1 MKKQS
6 NNQNVEIP
14 SRLKRVNYF
23 SGQFLTQADL
33 QIEQSYFIEKNRLR
47 NIYLV
52 GHGVVSGLDASISKD
67 SPNSVM
73 ISPGSAIDARG
84 NEIYLPAAA
93 QVPFPEQGREACL
106 ILSWAERET
115 DFVPLTEG
123 SAASRV
129 QEYAILKFEIEDK
142 PGKII
147 KSRDGVVLA
156 RLKKLRNIW
165 KLDRKFRVHRTKK

>member
-14 SRLKRVNYF
+14 SRLKRLNYF

-33 QIEQSYFIEKNRLR
+33 QTEQSYFIEKNRLR

-52 GHGVVSGLDASISKD
+52 GHGVVSGLDVSVSKD

-73 ISPGSAIDARG
+73 INPGFAIDARG

-93 QVPFPEQGREACL
+93 QVPFPEKGLEAWL

-115 DFVPLTEG
+115 DFVPLPEDST
-123 SAASRV
+123 ASRV
-129 QEYAILKFEIEDK
+129 EEYAILKFEIEDK

-147 KSRDGVVLA
+147 GNRDGIVLA
-156 RLKKLRNIW
+156 RLKKLRNTW
-165 KLDRKFRVHRTKK
+165 KLDTKFRVHRTKK